1 MDAGNAAGGSGQLA
15 PEVGNRPRTRC
26 PLSGP
31 SQIHPERLG
40 GFCRTQFV
48 IAHNSTSARHAPSVD
63 SGPDGR
69 NSMID
74 LRLNH
79 APRADDPEEPDV
91 PVPPGPEPQE
101 PGENKALTTPINE
114 LESRLLRQRKV
125 LVFGAIDDKVARD
138 VTG

>member
-1 MDAGNAAGGSGQLA
+1 
-15 PEVGNRPRTRC
+15 
-26 PLSGP
+26 
-31 SQIHPERLG
+31 
-40 GFCRTQFV
+40 
-48 IAHNSTSARHAPSVD
+48 
-63 SGPDGR
+63 
-69 NSMID
+69 MID

-125 LVFGAIDDKVARD
+125 LVFGAIDDKWRA
-138 VTG
+138 T